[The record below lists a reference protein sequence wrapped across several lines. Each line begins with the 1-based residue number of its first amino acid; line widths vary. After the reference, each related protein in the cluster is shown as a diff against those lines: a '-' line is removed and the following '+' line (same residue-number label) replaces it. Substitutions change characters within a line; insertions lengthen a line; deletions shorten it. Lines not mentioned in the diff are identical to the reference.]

1 MIAAFVEAV
10 TDLALPCSLTLL
22 VPGVAASL
30 STRSHSLA
38 VAMSTYEAA
47 TIVGWLR
54 LTEQIPARLGTW
66 VSLAVGVLVL
76 ISFGSLFAS
85 STRTGQRVTAGAVI
99 GVAAASIWTP
109 CVGEELGTILNR
121 GPDDPLGVLLP
132 FAAFVGGIS
141 LVSIAVALARVVFQ
155 LPERLSRALS
165 VVATSVGAAFALLL
179 ASGLYTDVV
188 AQLVFWSL

>member
-30 STRSHSLA
+30 STRSHPLA
-38 VAMSTYEAA
+38 VALSTYGAV
-47 TIVGWLR
+47 TVVGWLR

-66 VSLAVGVLVL
+66 VALAVGVLVL
-76 ISFGSLFAS
+76 ISFGSLFGS
-85 STRTGQRVTAGAVI
+85 STRLGQRVTAGAVI

-132 FAAFVGGIS
+132 FAAFVAGIS

-155 LPERLSRALS
+155 PPERLSSILS